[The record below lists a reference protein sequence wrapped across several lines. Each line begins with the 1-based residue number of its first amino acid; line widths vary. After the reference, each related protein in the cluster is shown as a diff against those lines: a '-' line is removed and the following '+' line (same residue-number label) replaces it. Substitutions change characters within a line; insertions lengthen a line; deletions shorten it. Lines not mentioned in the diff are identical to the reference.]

1 MIQWIAAR
9 LHNAH
14 PFLKY
19 LLISTEYSLNDLGA
33 NKYLSRE
40 YESSLFSVLK
50 IKKKKTD
57 KAASPSMK
65 S

>member
-1 MIQWIAAR
+1 MIQWITTR

-19 LLISTEYSLNDLGA
+19 LLISIEYSLNDLRE

-50 IKKKKTD
+50 IKKKTD
-57 KAASPSMK
+57 KAASLSMN